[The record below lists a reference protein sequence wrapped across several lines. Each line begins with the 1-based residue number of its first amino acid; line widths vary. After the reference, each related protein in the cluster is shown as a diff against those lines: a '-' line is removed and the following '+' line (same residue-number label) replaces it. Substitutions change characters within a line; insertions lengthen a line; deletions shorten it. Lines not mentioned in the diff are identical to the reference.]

1 MDIAAASV
9 AMSLNNVQSQASLS
23 IFCKAK
29 DMQEQSASDMLNSML
44 PKQTPKLAPGAV
56 GFHMDILA

>member
-9 AMSLNNVQSQASLS
+9 GMSLNRIQSQASLS

-29 DMQEQSASDMLNSML
+29 DMQEQSASDMLNTMMPTQV
-44 PKQTPKLAPGAV
+44 PKPAAGAI
-56 GFHMDILA
+56 GSRMDILA